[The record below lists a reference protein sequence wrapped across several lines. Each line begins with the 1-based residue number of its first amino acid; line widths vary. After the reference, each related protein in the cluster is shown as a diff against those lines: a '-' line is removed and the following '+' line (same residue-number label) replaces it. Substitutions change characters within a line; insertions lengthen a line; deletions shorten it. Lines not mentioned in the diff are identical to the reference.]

1 MNVRRL
7 LCCMSLLATLALAP
21 AFALGQ
27 TDGVRWRSTLDA
39 AKIEAAQTGRL
50 VLIHFWSPSCGPCRK
65 LENTVFHLPQ
75 VGAAIEEHYVPVK
88 VNVAASSA
96 MAYAYKVNRVPSDV
110 IITSQGNVLA
120 NYTSPATQQDYLGK
134 LSAVN
139 SSLGP
144 QQDQPFTPAGGP
156 QVNTAYAAIQKKSP
170 QSAAIP
176 VSNPNIQAF
185 TSNRPATS
193 SPFAA
198 TPRVDSRASQPSQPT
213 NRYATPASQNTPQ
226 KKDVPGNAMPNSY
239 RNPYLRPSEPST
251 AEAHTTAS
259 ASSTSRYPAA
269 TNTAILAATAN
280 AATRDATSVGPASK
294 SVASANRSAVPAIK
308 PVTATSTVQLPAG
321 SPSLGFEGYCPI
333 TLKFDKKWVRGD
345 VQFGAIHRGRTYLF
359 VGDQQRQQFLANP
372 DAYSP
377 VFSGMDPV
385 ILLDNQQMVE
395 GSRKF
400 GFEYRGTFYLFSS
413 SESMKKFASQPDHYA
428 TGVRQAMTQQGGSKE
443 VLRR

>member
-1 MNVRRL
+1 
-7 LCCMSLLATLALAP
+7 LCCMSLLATLTLAS
-21 AFALGQ
+21 ASAVGQ
-27 TDGVRWRSTLDA
+27 TDGIRWRSTVDA

-50 VLIHFWSPSCGPCRK
+50 VLLHFWSPSCGPCRK

-75 VGAAIEEHYVPVK
+75 VGADIEKHYVPVK

-110 IITSQGNVLA
+110 ILTSQGNVLA

-139 SSLGP
+139 SSMGP

-156 QVNTAYAAIQKKSP
+156 QVNTAYASIQKKSP

-176 VSNPNIQAF
+176 VTNPNIQSF
-185 TSNRPATS
+185 TSKRPAAS
-193 SPFAA
+193 SPYAV
-198 TPRVDSRASQPSQPT
+198 TPRVDSLASQPSQPSH
-213 NRYATPASQNTPQ
+213 RYAMPASQNTPQ
-226 KKDVPGNAMPNSY
+226 QKDVPGNAMPNSY
-239 RNPYLRPSEPST
+239 RNPYLRPSDPST
-251 AEAHTTAS
+251 AEVHTTAS
-259 ASSTSRYPAA
+259 TNSDRRYPAA
-269 TNTAILAATAN
+269 TNTTIPAATIS
-280 AATRDATSVGPASK
+280 TTSQDATSVGPANR
-294 SVASANRSAVPAIK
+294 SVAPAIK

-321 SPSLGFEGYCPI
+321 SPSLGFDGYCPI
-333 TLKFDKKWVRGD
+333 TLKFDKKWVRGN

-385 ILLDNQQMVE
+385 VLLDKQQTVE

-428 TGVRQAMTQQGGSKE
+428 TGVRQAMTQQSGSKE
-443 VLRR
+443 VIRR